1 MQGNNTT
8 IIEDCLDCVSE
19 SSSLLD
25 DVEIVLVA
33 LAALAGIAAW
43 AYKKY
48 KALNA
53 DGKITLDEIIDSMD
67 EVKEKTVEAKAQL
80 KTVDEVLESRNVAEL
95 KVMLKE
101 KGLAVSGKK
110 ADLVARLKASVSE
123 SDRVVDIRL
132 DNLEATAK
140 RHERLIEQLV
150 QSNMDMKTGLAQV
163 ATELEVTNGLIA
175 SYMGNNQKIVF
186 ALIAIVAGAM
196 GISTQM

>member
-33 LAALAGIAAW
+33 LAALAGIAVW

-48 KALNA
+48 MTLNA

-67 EVKEKTVEAKAQL
+67 EVKEKAEEAKAHL
-80 KTVDEVLESRNVAEL
+80 ETVDETLESRNVAEL
-95 KVMLKE
+95 KEMLKE

-110 ADLVARLKASVSE
+110 ADLVARLKAS
-123 SDRVVDIRL
+123 
-132 DNLEATAK
+132 
-140 RHERLIEQLV
+140 
-150 QSNMDMKTGLAQV
+150 
-163 ATELEVTNGLIA
+163 
-175 SYMGNNQKIVF
+175 MGED
-186 ALIAIVAGAM
+186 GD
-196 GISTQM
+196 